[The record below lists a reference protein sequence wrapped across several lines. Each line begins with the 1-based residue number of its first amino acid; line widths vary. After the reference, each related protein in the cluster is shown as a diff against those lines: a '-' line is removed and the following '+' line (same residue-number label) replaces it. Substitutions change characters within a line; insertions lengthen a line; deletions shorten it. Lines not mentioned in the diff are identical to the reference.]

1 MDSSRN
7 GDKGNGSSNGND
19 AVPAAAPAKK
29 TSSRVKNI
37 VNYDEKRH
45 LADLEDDIQNGV
57 AHTNLSELEERVNDL
72 GESWETESLFEDV
85 IGDLAEDRFFTDGE
99 DTPFWL
105 VTTYLGRRG

>member
-7 GDKGNGSSNGND
+7 GNKGNGND

-99 DTPFWL
+99 YTLPCL
-105 VTTYLGRRG
+105 VTTYLRRRG